1 MKYAVY
7 FFDFEKAFDAVSHR
21 RLMEKLV
28 VTWLY
33 SYRTKRQQS
42 VVVNGVSSL
51 STPVISGAKL
61 QVWISIH
68 MTSKIKL
75 KFLCGLRAIA
85 LQLSPA

>member
-1 MKYAVY
+1 MQSTVHITVQTGLAVG
-7 FFDFEKAFDAVSHR
+7 DIQEEKEKAEF
-21 RLMEKLV
+21 
-28 VTWLY
+28 T
-33 SYRTKRQQS
+33 
-42 VVVNGVSSL
+42 
-51 STPVISGAKL
+51 KL